1 MCKEP
6 TFDQLR
12 MVMELKEGDK
22 VKLNNG
28 DIAEFVKAKQKKF
41 IGIINNKRYDIPF
54 SMLVEITE
62 KIDQNKKKEENNNVM
77 SQLKKGDWFYINKS
91 GNALVFKFDGI
102 EGKRIIGI
110 NPIGNT
116 RTKIDMNFE
125 IGILKF

>member
-1 MCKEP
+1 
-6 TFDQLR
+6 
-12 MVMELKEGDK
+12 
-22 VKLNNG
+22 
-28 DIAEFVKAKQKKF
+28 
-41 IGIINNKRYDIPF
+41 
-54 SMLVEITE
+54 MLVEITE
-62 KIDQNKKKEENNNVM
+62 KTDQNKKKEENNNVM